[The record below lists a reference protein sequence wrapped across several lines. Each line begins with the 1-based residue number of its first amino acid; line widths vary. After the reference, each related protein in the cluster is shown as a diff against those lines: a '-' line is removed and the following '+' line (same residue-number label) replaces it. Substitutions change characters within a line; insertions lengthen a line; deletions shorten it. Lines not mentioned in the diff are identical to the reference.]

1 VLCVSGISQPDIDAF
16 GASSAADAVRKIAEE
31 NTEVDI
37 VIATGIS
44 SDLPSAEERT
54 NHLNQRVLIVSADA
68 DTSVAKFTF
77 DMSDVSP
84 ASAAAVASGTC
95 SSSYQDTFVK
105 GIIDGDVDTV
115 QVAMLCEDSVAG
127 REECDAGRA
136 AIDAINDKNDG
147 YFDDLL
153 PLTKLQP
160 SIVEFQSCG
169 DNGARTA
176 WQSLPVT
183 PVASIGPGATSCVK
197 SVTSTT
203 NRDFLGQPDDHQPV
217 VLSESSTATPVSDR
231 SQYPNLVRLSSSERI
246 VNVALSAVTNYY
258 GWDRIAVV
266 YEVSDSWARDA
277 ARIFSENV
285 NSVVGDR
292 CTSTYCPTEDEAG
305 HDGPKTGIRFDKTT
319 HWSGWHKYCAGESS
333 RTCSSDADC
342 VGADTCDDTL
352 RPEAADEILRE
363 LEANDAKIIY
373 VAMHPRDQKVLFEC
387 IKETGMMHGAGHAI
401 LSGWLSEG
409 IFLNDD
415 GTTNAAAVEGARGV
429 IIAMEKAVT
438 TGSVAQDFIAHRTP
452 RLDESVCTGDQ
463 IAGMYCDVD
472 GDGGTIGGYGPF
484 VVDTVYTLAKGLDSL
499 TSITRQDPDSVYAA
513 IAGLGSFE
521 SFSGDVTL
529 DGNNERLGSMTIVN
543 LQLVTSNQTSR
554 RLGVP
559 LSATSADFVPV
570 GTIVDGVFSPIAGV
584 DVIFPGGTTDVPCDP
599 CPEDKHKSKVD
610 TGLAVG
616 LGCGFGALILLMAGV
631 WYHHSK
637 KLNKDLAKVRAD
649 LQDFKDSV
657 VGVKV
662 AVRDYVPKAVSTGDA
677 GTAAANAVQGATWY

>member
-1 VLCVSGISQPDIDAF
+1 MRSPLLLLAAAAAGAATVEVRFTADFTTAVTSTSSASCRGGAYRAHALNVASSADALLRIEGGGVAKACGTNERCAQVFAAMGYDGWALNADDVASGSLQTFVNAAGSKPVASNHATSYTTTFADLGGAVLLAVVEGGDDSYHEGLEVGWANALAAGASLDDIVVLCVSGISQPDIDAF
-16 GASSAADAVRKIAEE
+16 GASSAAEAVRKIAEE

-44 SDLPSAEERT
+44 GLASAEERT
-54 NHLNQRVLIVSADA
+54 NHLGLNVLIVNADA
-68 DTSVAKFTF
+68 DTSVARFTF
-77 DMSDVSP
+77 DMDAGSP
-84 ASAAAVASGTC
+84 
-95 SSSYQDTFVK
+95 SSSATSSAISCTSDYDTFVK

-115 QVAMLCEDSVAG
+115 QVALLCEDSIAG

-277 ARIFSENV
+277 AKIFSENV
-285 NSVVGDR
+285 KAVVGDR

-333 RTCSSDADC
+333 RTCASSRRS
-342 VGADTCDDTL
+342 T
-352 RPEAADEILRE
+352 RP
-363 LEANDAKIIY
+363 
-373 VAMHPRDQKVLFEC
+373 
-387 IKETGMMHGAGHAI
+387 
-401 LSGWLSEG
+401 
-409 IFLNDD
+409 
-415 GTTNAAAVEGARGV
+415 AR
-429 IIAMEKAVT
+429 
-438 TGSVAQDFIAHRTP
+438 SRTP
-452 RLDESVCTGDQ
+452 SSPPPRPPRLPS
-463 IAGMYCDVD
+463 
-472 GDGGTIGGYGPF
+472 
-484 VVDTVYTLAKGLDSL
+484 
-499 TSITRQDPDSVYAA
+499 TRP
-513 IAGLGSFE
+513 
-521 SFSGDVTL
+521 
-529 DGNNERLGSMTIVN
+529 RRPRPPPPP
-543 LQLVTSNQTSR
+543 QLR
-554 RLGVP
+554 R
-559 LSATSADFVPV
+559 
-570 GTIVDGVFSPIAGV
+570 
-584 DVIFPGGTTDVPCDP
+584 
-599 CPEDKHKSKVD
+599 
-610 TGLAVG
+610 
-616 LGCGFGALILLMAGV
+616 
-631 WYHHSK
+631 
-637 KLNKDLAKVRAD
+637 R
-649 LQDFKDSV
+649 
-657 VGVKV
+657 
-662 AVRDYVPKAVSTGDA
+662 
-677 GTAAANAVQGATWY
+677 